1 LAHTV
6 NNSSRAVRRVSD
18 PHAIRFGNTT
28 FDNRAESYLR
38 VLHMLT

>member
-18 PHAIRFGNTT
+18 LYAIRFGNTT
-28 FDNRAESYLR
+28 FDNRAESFY
-38 VLHMLT
+38 VSYTC